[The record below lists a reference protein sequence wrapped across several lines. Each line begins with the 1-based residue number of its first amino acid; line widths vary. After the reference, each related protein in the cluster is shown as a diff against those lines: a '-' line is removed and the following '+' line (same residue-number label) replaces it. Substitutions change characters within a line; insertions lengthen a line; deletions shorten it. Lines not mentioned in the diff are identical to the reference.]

1 MKVKVIARSAKR
13 EINGADPKLARRN
26 LDPKHHPFAAAR
38 EYQRAVVAAKLD
50 RMMAKPFVCALEG
63 HSDALTALAVP
74 RRGVLVQCV
83 TGGADGEIR
92 AWDLASRQCVWS
104 SGAAHVGAVK
114 GLTLTR
120 EGSDVLSCGERSIK
134 RWRLEVA
141 QSTGQRTQ
149 IALGEA
155 KPPLETWTSSS
166 AINDVDASWARKTNG
181 AFCTAGADGLVEL
194 WDAARSQPVR
204 KWTWGSDSVFKARWN
219 PAEPSLL
226 VSTSRD
232 RAATLFDSRAPTPLR
247 KVILSSPCRAVAWNP
262 REPTCFVVGG
272 EDHAC
277 YTFDCRKL
285 QRPRMVHEG
294 HVSAVVDVA
303 FAPTGKEFA
312 AASTDRTVRLF
323 PSRGSDAGRSRDV
336 YHTSRMQALSGVRY
350 TADATFVLT
359 ASEDF
364 NLRVWKARASSR
376 LGPVSRREAQAVD
389 YRAKLIERH
398 AHMPQVKRIV
408 RSRNLPK
415 MVKKMR
421 DRRDEERQRG
431 REKVQKRV
439 DHSRAGTVHR
449 NDARGSVVVREQA

>member
-1 MKVKVIARSAKR
+1 M
-13 EINGADPKLARRN
+13 
-26 LDPKHHPFAAAR
+26 
-38 EYQRAVVAAKLD
+38 AAKKISSVFVEPDTDGGDWGILTERD
-50 RMMAKPFVCALEG
+50 VLRAIDGDGAGALNKPVGGFAIRPLVSIPADEFVYRAITLMSG
-63 HSDALTALAVP
+63 RNFRHL
-74 RRGVLVQCV
+74 GV
-83 TGGADGEIR
+83 TGADGEVR
-92 AWDLASRQCVWS
+92 AWDLAARQCVWS
-104 SGAAHVGAVK
+104 SGAAHVGSVK

-120 EGSDVLSCGERSIK
+120 DGTDVLSCGERQIK

-149 IALGEA
+149 ITLNEA
-155 KPPLETWTSSS
+155 KPPLETWTSSTS
-166 AINDVDASWARKTNG
+166 LNDVDASWHRKTAG

-194 WDAARSQPVR
+194 WDCARSQPLR

-226 VSTSRD
+226 ASTSRD

-247 KVILSSPCRAVAWNP
+247 KVILRSPCRALAWNP

-272 EDHAC
+272 EDHSC

-312 AASTDRTVRLF
+312 AASTDKTVRLF
-323 PSRGSDAGRSRDV
+323 PARGADAGRSRDV
-336 YHTSRMQALSGVRY
+336 YHTSRMQALSSVRY

-364 NLRVWKARASSR
+364 NLRVWKARASQR
-376 LGPVSRREAQAVD
+376 LGPISRREAFISSGTD
-389 YRAKLIERH
+389 WRTS
-398 AHMPQVKRIV
+398 
-408 RSRNLPK
+408 RSR
-415 MVKKMR
+415 
-421 DRRDEERQRG
+421 RRAAMKTTNNRLACAATG
-431 REKVQKRV
+431 RNSPV
-439 DHSRAGTVHR
+439 
-449 NDARGSVVVREQA
+449 